1 MGAGALALVFV
12 ATLAPGA
19 LPAHAAPPDGAA
31 AAIEDLLERRAE
43 AVRARDKDAF
53 MATIDPASERFVG
66 RQSRLFD
73 AMASVDFASY
83 SLVAKWARFGDL
95 VRPSDRAKYPAA
107 QDVAIP
113 VTEERYRIEGF
124 DPEEAA
130 EDLFYTFVNRDGE
143 WSVAE
148 DTDLDDLALFSARH
162 LWDRGKLE
170 PRRSDHFLQWQHPC
184 SGEDCLTLGAGFL
197 PLAERGLKRVDEYW
211 HAPWTRRV
219 LVLVPSSQAEL
230 RRMLQTSIDL
240 DNFVAFAYSTVD
252 LEHGIDF
259 TGHRIILN
267 PNAFEV
273 QTDERVFTIL
283 SHELAH
289 IATRNSSGIFIPTWV
304 EEGFAEV
311 TAYDR
316 DPSALSFF
324 NARVAAGEFD
334 ERLPKDFEFTTG
346 DGTEIYMSYQEAQS
360 AISYFLERWG
370 LDAFESFYVRLGRV
384 GIAPGTSSYHI
395 DRALQETVGVSLANF
410 ESAWART
417 SARK

>member
-1 MGAGALALVFV
+1 MGAGALALIGVV
-12 ATLAPGA
+12 TLTTAVM
-19 LPAHAAPPDGAA
+19 PARAAPPSAA
-31 AAIEDLLERRAE
+31 AAIEELLERRAE
-43 AVRARDKDAF
+43 AVLTRDKDAF
-53 MATIDPASERFVG
+53 MATIDPSSGRFAG

-73 AMASVDFASY
+73 AMGAVDLASY
-83 SLVAKWARFGDL
+83 RLVAKWARFGDL
-95 VRPSDRAKYPAA
+95 VRPSDEARYPGA

-130 EDLFYTFVNRDGE
+130 EDLFYTFVKRDGE
-143 WSVAE
+143 WLIGE

-162 LWDRGKLE
+162 LWDRGGLE
-170 PRRSDHFLQWQHPC
+170 PRRSDHFLKWQHPC

-197 PLAERGLKRVDEYW
+197 PLAERGLERVDEYW

-219 LVLVPSSQAEL
+219 IVLVPATQGEL

-240 DNFVAFAYSTVD
+240 DNFVAFAYSTID
-252 LEHGIDF
+252 LQNGIDF
-259 TGHRIILN
+259 TGNRIILN
-267 PNAFEV
+267 PNAFDV

-289 IATRNSSGIFIPTWV
+289 IATRDSSGVFVPTWV
-304 EEGFAEV
+304 EEGFAEI

-324 NARVAAGEFD
+324 DARVAAGEFD
-334 ERLPKDFEFTTG
+334 GRLPKAFEFNTG
-346 DGTEIYMSYQEAQS
+346 AGTEIYMSYQEAQS
-360 AISYFLERWG
+360 AISYFVGRWG
-370 LDAFESFYVRLGRV
+370 LDGFEDFYVRLGRV
-384 GIAPGTSSYHI
+384 GIAPGTSTYHV
-395 DRALQETVGVSLANF
+395 DRALRETVGVSLGSF

-417 SARK
+417 SERE